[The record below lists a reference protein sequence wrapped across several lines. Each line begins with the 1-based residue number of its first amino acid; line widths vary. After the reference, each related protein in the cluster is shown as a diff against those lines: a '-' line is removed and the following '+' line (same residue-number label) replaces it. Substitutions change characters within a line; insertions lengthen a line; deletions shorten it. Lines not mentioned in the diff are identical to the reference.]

1 MVTQEESAFR
11 TTISHFALS
20 KHKYRLRKI
29 WQPILYSLW
38 ILPPRK
44 RLQDDGNDAQAT
56 QAGIKSRPNV
66 IGNIDKKC
74 YHEKRKNKT
83 QQNMFT
89 TSVLAHGILEEVKF
103 TRISWPPLWKD
114 RWNCW
119 HHCYPGKKQ
128 IKETPSSLWLPQKQ
142 RFRIPIRPGN
152 SGQEENLRDMST
164 AKSHYYY
171 YHFYY

>member
-74 YHEKRKNKT
+74 YHEKK
-83 QQNMFT
+83 
-89 TSVLAHGILEEVKF
+89 
-103 TRISWPPLWKD
+103 
-114 RWNCW
+114 
-119 HHCYPGKKQ
+119 KKQ
-128 IKETPSSLWLPQKQ
+128 NTTKHVYDFCFSSWYSRRSKVHSNIMTSSMEGSLKWLAPLLPWEKANQ
-142 RFRIPIRPGN
+142 GN
-152 SGQEENLRDMST
+152 SVFPMITPKTKIPNSNST
-164 AKSHYYY
+164 WKQWTRRESPWHV
-171 YHFYY
+171 HC